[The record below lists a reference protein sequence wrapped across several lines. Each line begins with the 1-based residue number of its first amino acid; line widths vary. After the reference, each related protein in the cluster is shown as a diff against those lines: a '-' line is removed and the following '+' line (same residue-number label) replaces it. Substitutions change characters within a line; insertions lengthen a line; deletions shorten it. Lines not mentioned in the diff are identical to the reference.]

1 MSYTLRKWYQDLL
14 SKEKGAVQKDWGGK
28 ITVCL
33 IFPNHYWV
41 GMSNLGF
48 QIIYQLLNSFPDVVC
63 ERAFLPERELLE
75 EHQRTN
81 TPLLSLES
89 QRPLSQFQILAFSL
103 PYEND
108 YLNLLRILHW
118 GRVPLRSGERT
129 PRDPLVVAGGAA
141 PTLNPEPLSPFV
153 DVFLLGEGEATVERF
168 LEAFRRWGDDRR
180 RLLEGLASSEG
191 IYVPSLYEV
200 RYKDDGTIGSFRPLS
215 DNIPSRVRRPWLKE
229 LDRLPLSSSLLTPET
244 EFGEMVLLE
253 LGRGCPCRCRFCAV
267 CSLYRPFRNRPLTLI
282 EEGIEEGL
290 RKARKIGLVGSA
302 LGSHPNFE
310 GICERVI
317 REGGVLSLSSLRADA
332 VTERV
337 ARALA
342 SGGQRTVSIAPETGS
357 EKLRQMVAK
366 DLTDEEIMEAT
377 RILVKEGIV
386 NLRLYFLVGLPGE
399 RWQDVEAIPPL
410 LRRIRHVMISTLRK
424 EGGRITVSVNSFVP
438 KAWTPFQ
445 WAPYAEVTETQRKMR
460 ALSKEI
466 KEIKGCRMIHDLPKW
481 GYLQALLSMGD
492 RRVGN
497 LLLIAWE
504 EGGNWGMAFRRSPLN
519 PDFWV
524 YREKEERE
532 ILPFDF
538 IDHGIQKERLW
549 EEYREALGR

>member
-1 MSYTLRKWYQDLL
+1 MSYKLRKWYQDLL
-14 SKEKGAVQKDWGGK
+14 SKEKGTVQKDWGGK

-48 QIIYQLLNSFPDVVC
+48 QIIYQLLNSSPDVVC

-75 EHQRTN
+75 EHRRTN

-108 YLNLLRILHW
+108 YLNLLQILHW
-118 GRVPLRSGERT
+118 GRVPLRSEERT

-180 RLLEGLASSEG
+180 RLLEELASSEG

-229 LDRLPLSSSLLTPET
+229 MDHLPLSSSLLTPET

-253 LGRGCPCRCRFCAV
+253 LGRGCPYRCRFCAV
-267 CSLYRPFRNRPLTLI
+267 RSLYRPFRNRPLTLI

-302 LGSHPNFE
+302 LGNHPDFE
-310 GICERVI
+310 RICERVT
-317 REGGVLSLSSLRADA
+317 REGGILSLSSLRANT

-337 ARALA
+337 AKALA

-357 EKLRQMVAK
+357 ERLRQTVAK

-377 RILVKEGIV
+377 RILVKEGVV
-386 NLRLYFLVGLPGE
+386 NLRLYFLVGLPRE

-445 WAPYAEVTETQRKMR
+445 WVPYAEVTETQRKMR
-460 ALSKEI
+460 ALEREI
-466 KEIKGCRMIHDLPKW
+466 RGIRGCKMIHDLPKW
-481 GYLQALLSMGD
+481 GYLQVLLSMGD

-497 LLLIAWE
+497 LLLRAWE

-524 YREKEERE
+524 YREKKERE